1 MHVIV
6 FLMSFNVKKNFESL
20 RILALIVAILI
31 WTSNSVFT
39 FLSALFKIIEII
51 QKKLRLRKVEPQEI
65 NDKDLVIS
73 NIET

>member
-1 MHVIV
+1 
-6 FLMSFNVKKNFESL
+6 MSFNVKKNFESL